1 MLESVDHDLRLSHRR
16 LKLDTLVRLR
26 WLAVAGQTA
35 AVLFVYFVLGF
46 PLPIGLCFALVALS
60 AWLNVF
66 LKIRS
71 PATRRLSERSA
82 AIQLGYDLL
91 QMGGLLYLTGGLGN
105 PFAFLLLAPV
115 MVSATGLAAYE
126 TVLLGGLATL
136 IASAVAVFHLPLPW
150 PEGEIFVLPAVYSAV
165 RLLSWPSMRSGSPR
179 RHGSLLTRLRPAN
192 LFWRASNISMHSMVW
207 LLPPPTSLAHRWPR
221 SF

>member
-1 MLESVDHDLRLSHRR
+1 
-16 LKLDTLVRLR
+16 
-26 WLAVAGQTA
+26 
-35 AVLFVYFVLGF
+35 YFVLGF

-105 PFAFLLLAPV
+105 PFALLLLAPV

-150 PEGEIFVLPAVYSAV
+150 PEGEIFVLPAVYSA
-165 RLLSWPSMRSGSPR
+165 G
-179 RHGSLLTRLRPAN
+179 
-192 LFWRASNISMHSMVW
+192 VW
-207 LLPPPTSLAHRWPR
+207 TALVCSLAFMAVYAFRVAEEARQLADALAASELVLAREQHLNALDGLAAA
-221 SF
+221 